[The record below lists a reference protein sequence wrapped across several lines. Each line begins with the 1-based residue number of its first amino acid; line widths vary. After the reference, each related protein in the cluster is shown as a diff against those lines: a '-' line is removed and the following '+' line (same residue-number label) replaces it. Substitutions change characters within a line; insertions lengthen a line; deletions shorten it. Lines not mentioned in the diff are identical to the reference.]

1 VECSFAV
8 PQDRTLDGNVENPID
23 LRSAVEVNVRWRVWL
38 VLAALAGLAGACADK
53 TYSPFPF
60 KEFPGYTPPGSKARS
75 NPHQTATG
83 YAP

>member
-1 VECSFAV
+1 M
-8 PQDRTLDGNVENPID
+8 
-23 LRSAVEVNVRWRVWL
+23 RWLVWL
-38 VLAALAGLAGACADK
+38 VLAALAGGCADR